1 MGLNPGYLLKYF
13 LLYGRTRTYLW
24 YAYLWHLKKNMVLI
38 LSVLDHAI
46 NLHFFKPTYTSKWY
60 VIFTFQFHLVDFC
73 GVMKMNCH
81 VSNWITHQSAQE
93 MMIMK
98 IHGVTMTGVNF
109 RKLQFNSL
117 NRTRSEIIPNPI
129 FKQFL
134 VCGIVDLCYEGS
146 EWYLNYQ
153 EGSSDSCF

>member
-1 MGLNPGYLLKYF
+1 M
-13 LLYGRTRTYLW
+13 RTAEQEHICDT
-24 YAYLWHLKKNMVLI
+24 HICDIFKNMVLI
-38 LSVLDHAI
+38 LGVLDHAI

-117 NRTRSEIIPNPI
+117 NRNQSEIIPNPI

-134 VCGIVDLCYEGS
+134 VCGIVDSWYEGS
-146 EWYLNYQ
+146 EWYLIDPKLSR
-153 EGSSDSCF
+153 EILRFVFL